1 MKRYILVILVSIS
14 SLTAAANDMVIMP
27 GPAIYSCAQWS
38 DSAGKSLRTPLAM
51 WLLGFA
57 SGSNIRTASNNLQ
70 AKIFDN
76 DKALVFAD
84 SYCKSNP
91 DHDMSQLALALVE
104 KFGGPE
110 ARHEWS
116 E

>member
-1 MKRYILVILVSIS
+1 MKQHILAILVSIS

-27 GPAIYSCAQWS
+27 GPAIYSCTQWS
-38 DSAGKSLRTPLAM
+38 ESAGNSLRTPLAM

-57 SGSNIRTASNNLQ
+57 SGSNIRTAPSNLQ
-70 AKIFDN
+70 AKMFDN
-76 DKALVFAD
+76 DKALGFAD
-84 SYCKSNP
+84 RYCKSNP

-104 KFGGPE
+104 KFGGPK
-110 ARHEWS
+110 AKHEWS